1 VREWRLIDF
10 DLVML
15 RLQETYDRMHLELV
29 AALAECQPDAR
40 PRAVHKLRTTSRK
53 LEALMKVV
61 LFEHAKASKTR
72 KSVDKVL
79 DLLVDVRKDAGAVRD
94 CDVQHKMVSELG
106 KTFAGIHRTESG
118 SEILS
123 DAEELDKAIGKVRKK
138 KKKKLIESLGA
149 IEVTLKEALHKCE
162 KAIAQLRPKDTT
174 PQQCAMHWM
183 RTIEPSEY
191 YESEEGMHDFR
202 RKTKG
207 ARYIA
212 ELQLQSQSAKRFAR
226 KLHSVHDAI
235 GLWHDYAIL
244 AIDSSATLGK
254 KSPLV
259 EEIKKRRDHHWQ
271 SAVRAVKAF
280 DKSG

>member
-1 VREWRLIDF
+1 
-10 DLVML
+10 ML